1 MKKIKQYK
9 PLIINSRRWATFNWK
24 MFHTVQEASEII
36 KETNEILQSI
46 K

>member
-1 MKKIKQYK
+1 MKTFKNPIRS
-9 PLIINSRRWATFNWK
+9 SRKWVTFNWK
-24 MFHTVQEASEII
+24 MFHTVKEASEII

>member
-1 MKKIKQYK
+1 MRKNKQYK
-9 PLIINSRRWATFNWK
+9 PLIKSSRKWVTFNWK

>member
-9 PLIINSRRWATFNWK
+9 PLIRSSRRWVTFNWK